1 MSDISYNAYTV
12 AAEFLDDV
20 YKDESFFVFFVERDE
35 VLGSVKKVC
44 PFRAFSSVPLSLVW
58 NVTGRLGNRTPGMAT
73 LKMQLPL
80 LLCVALIVDVAAY
93 SLTPTRAVVSAPVAR
108 RQAAV
113 FMQVRGL
120 PHRAAD

>member
-1 MSDISYNAYTV
+1 M
-12 AAEFLDDV
+12 
-20 YKDESFFVFFVERDE
+20 
-35 VLGSVKKVC
+35 LGSVKKSL
-44 PFRAFSSVPLSLVW
+44 PFPSLFLGPAQLLW
-58 NVTGRLGNRTPGMAT
+58 NVTGRLGNRTPGLAT

>member
-1 MSDISYNAYTV
+1 
-12 AAEFLDDV
+12 
-20 YKDESFFVFFVERDE
+20 
-35 VLGSVKKVC
+35 
-44 PFRAFSSVPLSLVW
+44 
-58 NVTGRLGNRTPGMAT
+58 MAT